1 MVQNSQHVSETLA
14 QLQQGIC
21 DMLALDSVDLDVSL
35 AQVGIDSLNVVELIL
50 ICQQIYVN
58 VTDFDEIDIDENTTL
73 REVDDQM
80 LSLSNVPA

>member
-1 MVQNSQHVSETLA
+1 MAETTPTTTETLT
-14 QLQQGIC
+14 QLQAGIG
-21 DMLALDSVDLDVSL
+21 DMLALDTVELDVSL

-50 ICQQIYVN
+50 ICQQIYVH

-80 LSLSNVPA
+80 IALSNIPA